1 MRRKLRDFFRVSM
14 ASSVPELFPSEQE
27 HVEMQERVL
36 EMGVEH
42 ESPLWVFP
50 DEIRELNGSE
60 DAGESDA
67 G

>member
-1 MRRKLRDFFRVSM
+1 M

-60 DAGESDA
+60 DAGEPDA